1 MTAVIVIGG
10 GFTGA
15 AVAIALSRRAQTPLD
30 IAVIEPRVEVGRGVA
45 YSATDRD
52 HRINAPAA
60 NHCLTADDAEG
71 FDRWLRQTGRVE
83 RDPEMAA
90 ADGSLFPRR
99 SELGAYACLTFDQH
113 TARNPSGSRLRHI
126 RSRAMSLAQNGEQF
140 HVRLENGETLIGDL
154 AVITTSNEGP
164 RPPAPFATDLSSDPR
179 FLVDPWDTVR
189 LKEIKRDGRVM
200 LLGAG
205 LTAADVAASI
215 LRERPHARVD
225 VISRTGIRPTSRPAV
240 TEPMTQTLW
249 ERLDSR
255 PSLFEKLHGRH
266 ETVLGILRALRK
278 DIATRTEKGM
288 PWQPAFDDLRESA
301 RMVWMGLPFAERR
314 RFQRHLRRQYDAC
327 RFRYPPQT
335 KAILDSAEQSGRLR
349 FHAGSVTAAEATPSG
364 IHVTWRDRVSRE
376 IQSVAIDQVINC
388 IGLASRP
395 DASDNPLLRAALHD
409 GFCRVAP
416 LGIGLD
422 VDEACR
428 AIGADGRATRC
439 LFVVGPLSFATF
451 GYCLGVP
458 FIIDQ
463 IARALPEM
471 FEALP

>member
-15 AVAIALSRRAQTPLD
+15 AVAIALSRRAQIPLD
-30 IAVIEPRVEVGRGVA
+30 IAVIEPRDEVGRGVA

-60 NHCLTADDAEG
+60 SHFVTADDVGG
-71 FDRWLRQTGRVE
+71 FDRWLRQTGRVD

-90 ADGSLFPRR
+90 ADGSLFPQR
-99 SELGAYACLTFDQH
+99 SELGVYASLTFDQH
-113 TARNPSGSRLRHI
+113 AARNPSDSRLRHI
-126 RSRAMSLAQNGEQF
+126 HSRAMSLAQNGEQF

-154 AVITTSNEGP
+154 AVVTTSNEGP

-189 LKEIKRDGRVM
+189 LREIEINGRVM

-240 TEPMTQTLW
+240 IEPMTQTLW
-249 ERLDSR
+249 DRLDSR
-255 PSLFEKLHGRH
+255 PSLFEKSHGRH
-266 ETVLGILRALRK
+266 ETVLGLLRALRK
-278 DIATRTEKGM
+278 DIAKRTEKGM

-301 RMVWMGLPFAERR
+301 RIVWMGLPLVEKR
-314 RFQRHLRRQYDAC
+314 RFQRHLRRHYDAC

-335 KAILDSAEQSGRLR
+335 KAILDTAEQSGRLR
-349 FHAGSVTAAEATPSG
+349 FHAGTVTAAEATPSG
-364 IHVTWRDRVSRE
+364 IHVTWRDRDSRE
-376 IQSVAIDQVINC
+376 SHSVAIDQVINC

-428 AIGADGRATRC
+428 AIGADGRAARC

-458 FIIDQ
+458 FIVDQ
-463 IARALPEM
+463 IARALPGM
-471 FEALP
+471 LEALP